1 MSDPNLLDY
10 QHRRYGMDHE
20 RYEWSMLQD
29 REPVHWPDGKPL
41 ALWVNVSVQ
50 HFPLSGDKPTVA
62 PPGALTMPYP
72 DLRHYTLRDYGNR
85 IGIFRL
91 LEALEKHDA
100 SFRWLSRALC
110 RCDTPSYSSD

>member
-50 HFPLSGDKPTVA
+50 HFPYQGTS
-62 PPGALTMPYP
+62 
-72 DLRHYTLRDYGNR
+72 RQSH
-85 IGIFRL
+85 L
-91 LEALEKHDA
+91 LE
-100 SFRWLSRALC
+100 R
-110 RCDTPSYSSD
+110 

>member
-72 DLRHYTLRDYGNR
+72 LSLIHIPSPRD
-85 IGIFRL
+85 
-91 LEALEKHDA
+91 AT
-100 SFRWLSRALC
+100 LSRM
-110 RCDTPSYSSD
+110 PSSA

>member
-50 HFPLSGDKPTVA
+50 HFPYQGTSRQSHPRCA
-62 PPGALTMPYP
+62 
-72 DLRHYTLRDYGNR
+72 DYAIPR
-85 IGIFRL
+85 F
-91 LEALEKHDA
+91 
-100 SFRWLSRALC
+100 
-110 RCDTPSYSSD
+110 TPLHTA